1 VPVEAVRKFET
12 EMLEFMRN
20 AKADIVSAI
29 KEKQALDDE
38 LIGKLNAAIG
48 EFKKTFR
55 AEG

>member
-1 VPVEAVRKFET
+1 VRKFET
-12 EMLEFMRN
+12 EMLEYMRN
-20 AKADIVSAI
+20 AKADIVAAI